1 MLRFLCRWSV
11 GVASLSAATWLG
23 AAPAVPFFDR
33 TDLFEV
39 PQEGYLSYRIP
50 CIVVSRNG
58 TVLAF
63 TSARRAVSDWADID
77 LMLRRSLDG
86 R

>member
-1 MLRFLCRWSV
+1 MA
-11 GVASLSAATWLG
+11 GTKE
-23 AAPAVPFFDR
+23 AAPAAPFFER

-63 TSARRAVSDWADID
+63 TSAPS
-77 LMLRRSLDG
+77 
-86 R
+86 